1 MTTTKI
7 TYDEDADVLYVKF
20 DRSEHVTGVELSP
33 SVLLRLDTGKA
44 TGLPP
49 RALGLTFVN
58 FSFLMAQIGDQPLNV
73 PLGDLR
79 YLPKELW
86 QAVLEVVTTAP
97 VSDFLTV
104 GLSLL
109 PQRPPL
115 PTPVAV

>member
-1 MTTTKI
+1 VTTTKI
-7 TYDEDADVLYVKF
+7 TYDEEADVLYVRF
-20 DRSEHVTGVELSP
+20 DHSEHVTGVELAP
-33 SVLLRLDTGKA
+33 SVLLRLDTGQA

-58 FSFLMAQIGDQPLNV
+58 FSYLMAHLGGQLLNV
-73 PLGDLR
+73 PLTDLR

-115 PTPVAV
+115 RVSVAI

>member
-1 MTTTKI
+1 MNTTKI
-7 TYDEDADVLYVKF
+7 TYDEEADALYVKF
-20 DRSEHVTGVELSP
+20 DRSEHVTGVELAP
-33 SVLLRLDTGKA
+33 NVVLRLDTGQA

-58 FSFLMAQIGDQPLNV
+58 FSFLMAQLGGQPLNV
-73 PLGDLR
+73 PLADLR
-79 YLPKELW
+79 YLPRELW

-115 PTPVAV
+115 PTLVAA